1 MSGDN
6 ESVAVDKLVL
16 FRPAEIR
23 RKASLLRDRS
33 RKCDDLA
40 SNCLTDGGKQAL
52 QSMAREFGR
61 EADELEN
68 ALQTI
73 RRLYAETFDNELADQ
88 ARE

>member
-1 MSGDN
+1 MSGDGD
-6 ESVAVDKLVL
+6 SIALDKLVL
-16 FRPAEIR
+16 FRPAQIR
-23 RKASLLRDRS
+23 RKASLLRHRS
-33 RKCDDLA
+33 RQCDDLA
-40 SNCLTDGGKQAL
+40 EDCLTDGGKQAL

-73 RRLYAETFDNELADQ
+73 RRLYAETFDMDSADW